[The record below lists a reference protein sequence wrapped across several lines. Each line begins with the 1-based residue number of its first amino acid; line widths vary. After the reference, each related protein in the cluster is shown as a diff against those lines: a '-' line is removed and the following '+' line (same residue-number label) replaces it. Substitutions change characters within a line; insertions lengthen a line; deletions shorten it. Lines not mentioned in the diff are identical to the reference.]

1 MINKKTISLRIT
13 PYLQETAIQII
24 LDILIA
30 TIISIIFILTNFP
43 LIATIAVVVGYFA
56 IALFLHYRVT
66 IQALVDKK
74 KCDYITESVSI
85 NKFSEEYSFMGDR
98 LGHSNIRLFYP
109 KEMHVCRYKI
119 YVTDSNGEKNKLR
132 SVMSSKRSLQFAVLD
147 KHQVERLNVTYLK
160 RSKILIWV
168 DLVDDIDK
176 ITNRKKK
183 DQIKKALHT
192 INMSI

>member
-43 LIATIAVVVGYFA
+43 LIATIAVVVGYSA

-66 IQALVDKK
+66 IQALTDKRK
-74 KCDYITESVSI
+74 IDCITEKISI
-85 NKFSEEYSFMGDR
+85 NKFSEEYSFVGDS

-132 SVMSSKRSLQFAVLD
+132 SVMSSKRFLQFAVLD
-147 KHQVERLNVTYLK
+147 KHQVEQLNVTYLK